1 MEKTG
6 IYVCIKNNLK
16 PLLNVQ
22 AYCEKNNID
31 EYEIFID
38 KVKSKTDIKNRPAM
52 EHLKSK
58 IKKAEIN
65 HLIIDDI
72 SNLSREMSF
81 NMDFISYLEKNK
93 CKVSSTQG
101 EAHLNFCVMLYKEM
115 AKHSKEELSKKI
127 KYGKMIAK
135 ERKEIAKQKEEELE
149 R

>member
-1 MEKTG
+1 MEKIG

-22 AYCEKNNID
+22 TYCEKNNID

-81 NMDFISYLEKNK
+81 NMNFISYLEKNK

-115 AKHSKEELSKKI
+115 AKHSKEELSKRVR
-127 KYGKMIAK
+127 YGKMIAK
-135 ERKEIAKQKEEELE
+135 ERKEITKQKEEELE